1 MVGDDVAAADRVMR
15 LAFGTI
21 RGLPDPTAAFGD
33 RDLVRTRFRA
43 VPEDAWVAEVEGEVV
58 GSVLV
63 TRWGSFGFLGPL
75 TVHPSHWDQGIAGRL
90 LRPALDA
97 FERWGLRQAGLFT
110 FADSPKHLGL
120 YQRHGFWPGSL
131 TVVAAKAV
139 DRSAS
144 LPPELVSHEK
154 HLLGELVD
162 EASDLTDQ
170 VFPGLDVRR
179 EVVAANEQG
188 IGDTVCLRTR
198 GRLEGVAVCHCGAGS
213 EAGSDTC
220 YVKFAAVAPGGEA
233 GGRFEQLIDA
243 CESFA
248 AESGLGRLVVGVNTG
263 RLEAY
268 RRLLA
273 RGFHAEQIGVAM
285 WLRPEGP
292 NFDTP
297 AHYVVDDLR

>member
-162 EASDLTDQ
+162 EVSDLTDQ

-220 YVKFAAVAPGGEA
+220 YVKFAAVAPGEEA
-233 GGRFEQLIDA
+233 GGRFERLIDA

-248 AESGLGRLVVGVNTG
+248 AASQLGRLVVGVNTG

-273 RGFHAEQIGVAM
+273 RGFRAEQIGVAM
-285 WLRPEGP
+285 WLRPEEP